1 MLKALQE
8 QVNAEMYSAY
18 LYLSMSACCES
29 MNLRGCANWIRVQ
42 AGEEMTHAMKIYDY
56 IIERGGEM
64 ELRAIEKPPSTWDSP
79 LDIFKQAYEHE
90 VKVTGMINNLVN
102 IAQEEK
108 DHATNN
114 MLQWFVSEQVEEEA
128 SADDIVRKLEMVG
141 NDKRGLLMI
150 DRDLAGRTSADDT
163 EEA

>member
-18 LYLSMSACCES
+18 LYLSMSARCES
-29 MNLRGCANWIRVQ
+29 MNLRGCANWLRVQ

-128 SADDIVRKLEMVG
+128 SADDIVQKLRMVG

-150 DRDLAGRTSADDT
+150 DRDLAGRTSVDDT